1 MKHRRYPTPLLYP
14 LILAAALSSCATFRS
29 GGPLPQEIVPVA
41 AARPERIDPVWQPL
55 GPGLDFFAAD
65 VAEPALQLRALRVDL
80 NEPKLTVVLGPPG
93 PGDGT
98 TLSLKTST
106 FVRDYGCAAGIN
118 TLPFEPASAAEG
130 EARRIAGISVA
141 DGYRIAPPDP
151 RYAALI
157 FRADGSAAVRQQA
170 DLAADDPPR
179 QAAGG
184 FFIVLDRGQPQG
196 NDRYRNPRT
205 AAGVAADGR
214 TLYLLVVDGRRRAS
228 VGATARETGLILARL
243 GAVDGLILDGG
254 GSSAMALRGDDGTVR
269 LVNVP
274 VHSRFFGG
282 ERAVAGCLG
291 LRY

>member
-1 MKHRRYPTPLLYP
+1 M
-14 LILAAALSSCATFRS
+14 
-29 GGPLPQEIVPVA
+29 VPVS
-41 AARPERIDPVWQPL
+41 AARPERIDPVWKLL
-55 GPGLDFFAAD
+55 GPGLDFFAVD
-65 VAEPALQLRALRVDL
+65 VAEPALRLRALRVNLD
-80 NEPKLTVVLGPPG
+80 EPTLSVVIGPSG

-98 TLSLKTST
+98 TRSIKTST
-106 FVRDYGCAAGIN
+106 FVRDSGCAAGVN
-118 TLPFEPASAAEG
+118 TLPFEPASAVEG

-157 FRADGSAAVRQQA
+157 FRADGSATVRQQA
-170 DLAADDPPR
+170 DLAADDPLR
-179 QAAGG
+179 HAVGG
-184 FFIVLDRGQPQG
+184 FFIVLQQGHPQG
-196 NDRYRNPRT
+196 NDVYRNPRT

-254 GSSAMALRGDDGTVR
+254 GSSAMALRGADGIVR

-274 VHSRFFGG
+274 VHSRLSGG